1 MALVEAQNI
10 WKAFEGHSVLRNVSL
25 SVEKGSAVAI
35 LGKSGAGKSVLLKI
49 IIGLIKPDAGSALID
64 GRDVVSMGSK
74 ELIALR
80 KTMGYLF
87 QGAALYDS
95 MSVRENL
102 AFPLER
108 HMPLSKEEL
117 EERIVTQLRLVGLE
131 DSIDKMPSDLSGGMK
146 KRVGLARAL
155 ITNPRIMLYDEPTTG
170 LDPITSREISAL
182 MRSLQER
189 YQLTS
194 IAVTHDLQCARIIAD
209 KAAILHEGA
218 LEHQGTLKMLEQS
231 QDETVRSFFVSV
243 EEMP

>member
-1 MALVEAQNI
+1 MDMALVEVQNI
-10 WKAFEGHSVLRNVSL
+10 WKAFDGHSVLRNVSMV
-25 SVEKGSAVAI
+25 VEKGTAAAV

-49 IIGLIKPDAGSALID
+49 IIGLIKPDAGSAMVD
-64 GRDVVSMGSK
+64 GKDVVALRRK
-74 ELIALR
+74 EISALR

-108 HMPLSKEEL
+108 QVTLSPEEL
-117 EERIVTQLRLVGLE
+117 DDRIVTQLKLVGLE
-131 DSIDKMPSDLSGGMK
+131 SSIDKMPSELSGGMK

-170 LDPITSREISAL
+170 LDPITSREISYL

-194 IAVTHDLQCARIIAD
+194 VAVTHDMQCAKIIAD
-209 KAAILHEGA
+209 KIAILHDGC
-218 LEHQGTLKMLEQS
+218 LEHQGTFETLEQS

-243 EEMP
+243 

>member
-1 MALVEAQNI
+1 MALVEVQNI

-25 SVEKGSAVAI
+25 LVNKGSAVAI

-49 IIGLIKPDAGSALID
+49 LIGLIKPDAGS
-64 GRDVVSMGSK
+64 
-74 ELIALR
+74 ALR

-108 HMPLSKEEL
+108 QVTLTQEEL
-117 EERIVTQLRLVGLE
+117 EDRIVTQLRLVGLE
-131 DSIDKMPSDLSGGMK
+131 DAIDKMPSELSGGMK

-155 ITNPRIMLYDEPTTG
+155 ITNPRIMFYDEPTTG
-170 LDPITSREISAL
+170 LDPITSREISYL
-182 MRSLQER
+182 MRNLQER

-194 IAVTHDLQCARIIAD
+194 IAVTHDMQCAKIIAD
-209 KAAILHEGA
+209 NVAILSEGT
-218 LEHQGTLKMLEQS
+218 LEHQGTLSTLEQS

-243 EEMP
+243 

>member
-1 MALVEAQNI
+1 MALVEVQNI
-10 WKAFEGHSVLRNVSL
+10 WKAFDGHSVLRNVSMV
-25 SVEKGSAVAI
+25 VEKGTAAAV

-49 IIGLIKPDAGSALID
+49 IIGLIKPDAGSAIID
-64 GRDVVSMGSK
+64 GKDVVALRRK
-74 ELIALR
+74 EMNALR

-108 HMPLSKEEL
+108 QVSLSSEEL
-117 EERIVTQLRLVGLE
+117 NDRIVTQLRLVGLE
-131 DSIDKMPSDLSGGMK
+131 SSIDKMPSELSGGMK

-170 LDPITSREISAL
+170 LDPITSREISYL
-182 MRSLQER
+182 MRGLQER

-194 IAVTHDLQCARIIAD
+194 IAVTHDMQCAKIIAD
-209 KAAILHEGA
+209 KVAILHDGC
-218 LEHQGTLKMLEQS
+218 LEHQGTLETLEQS
-231 QDETVRSFFVSV
+231 QDETVKSFFVSV
-243 EEMP
+243 

>member
-1 MALVEAQNI
+1 MALVEVQNV

-25 SVEKGSAVAI
+25 NVDKGTAVAV

-49 IIGLIKPDAGSALID
+49 VIGLIKPDAGSAMID
-64 GRDVVSMGSK
+64 GNDVVSMHRK
-74 ELIALR
+74 EINALR

-108 HMPLSKEEL
+108 QITLNHEEL
-117 EERIVTQLRLVGLE
+117 EDRIVTQLRLVGLE
-131 DSIDKMPSDLSGGMK
+131 SSIDKMPSELSGGMK

-170 LDPITSREISAL
+170 LDPITSREISYL

-194 IAVTHDLQCARIIAD
+194 IAVTHDMQCAKIIAD
-209 KAAILHEGA
+209 NVAILHDGC
-218 LEHQGTLKMLEQS
+218 LEHQGTLESLERS
-231 QDETVRSFFVSV
+231 DVETVRSFFVSV
-243 EEMP
+243 